1 MTGAERAFGREQLA
15 NLGHQ
20 IRALRERRRWSLK
33 RLARESGISI
43 TAIRKIELGEANPG
57 LLTILAIVDALGEP
71 IDQVIGLARAKSI
84 TVTVKRAADLS
95 PAGERVPSTR
105 SVTGALGD
113 ASMFGRIVTLPPHTT
128 LAGAD
133 RTNDGARFG
142 FVLEGSVRLTLSDG
156 TVRDL
161 SAGDSYH
168 TVERPPQILANGTHR
183 TARVLQVKDA
193 TARPQASYR
202 TGLGDEL

>member
-1 MTGAERAFGREQLA
+1 MTGVERAFGREQLA
-15 NLGHQ
+15 NLGRQ

-71 IDQVIGLARAKSI
+71 IDQVIGLARAK
-84 TVTVKRAADLS
+84 TVSVMVKRAADQ
-95 PAGERVPSTR
+95 PRAADRVPSSR
-105 SVTGALGD
+105 SLTDPLSD
-113 ASMFGRIVTLPPHTT
+113 AHMYGRVVTLPPHTT

-142 FVLEGSVRLTLSDG
+142 FVLEGKVRLTLSDG

-161 SAGDSYH
+161 SAGDSFH
-168 TVERPPQILANGTHR
+168 TIERPPLILANGSSR
-183 TARVLQVKDA
+183 VARVLQVKEA
-193 TARPQASYR
+193 LARGEADVR
-202 TGLGDEL
+202 AGMGDDR